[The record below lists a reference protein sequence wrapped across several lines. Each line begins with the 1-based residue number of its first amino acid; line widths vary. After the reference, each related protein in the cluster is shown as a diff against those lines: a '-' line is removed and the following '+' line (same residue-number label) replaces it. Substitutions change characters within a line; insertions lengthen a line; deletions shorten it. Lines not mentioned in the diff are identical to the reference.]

1 MNMNPFAFR
10 APAWLN
16 APPPAEG
23 ISAKD
28 ALDRAREAAGAYYPI
43 GVQTGVHSM
52 IEWCGVMGEHVRMLE
67 EAHKQG
73 LDPREVDQHG
83 STTFAVPN
91 FMVDYFCE
99 KLGCQIK
106 PFIRADRE
114 TWRRAIDRWFKE

>member
-1 MNMNPFAFR
+1 MNMNPFGFR

-16 APPPAEG
+16 APPPVEG
-23 ISAKD
+23 LSAKG
-28 ALDRAREAAGAYYPI
+28 ALDRAREAAAAYYAI

-73 LDPREVDQHG
+73 HDPREVDQHG
-83 STTFAVPN
+83 STAFAVPN
-91 FMVDYFCE
+91 FVVDYFCE

-114 TWRRAIDRWFKE
+114 TWKQAIDRWFKE